1 MDAGSSAVVGP
12 NMLDH
17 SHDDEPHDEHIRSR
31 LMEEM
36 VGIRRYLFE
45 KLLLTNIGQNEADH
59 RPLQKVLGTIDFA
72 GVMRHWNEDKKIIT
86 MVGAGISTCKSLI

>member
-17 SHDDEPHDEHIRSR
+17 SHDDDEPHDEHNRSR

-72 GVMRHWNEDKKIIT
+72 GVMKHWNEGKFKKIIT
-86 MVGAGISTCKSLI
+86 MVGNFHL